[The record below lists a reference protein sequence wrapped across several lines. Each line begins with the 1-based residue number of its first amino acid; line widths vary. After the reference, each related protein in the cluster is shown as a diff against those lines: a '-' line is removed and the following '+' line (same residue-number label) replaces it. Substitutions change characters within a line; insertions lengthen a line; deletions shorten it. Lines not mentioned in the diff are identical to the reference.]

1 MPVYRFATDFTEAQ
15 WLSIKTKANTGGLSP
30 DDYMQDMSV
39 NGVKDLRHSL
49 DPANKSLDAGTTST
63 VVTFNAPS
71 GDTWTAVPS
80 MVQVTGVGATFSG
93 TGLGP
98 YTISNLENGDVVQLH
113 LQFNGT
119 NGDVVR
125 NSCVIHVKQII

>member
-1 MPVYRFATDFTEAQ
+1 MSVYRFATDYTEEQ
-15 WLSIKTKANTGGLSP
+15 WNSIKAKAKSSNQSP
-30 DDYMQDMSV
+30 DGYLQDVSV
-39 NGVKDLRHSL
+39 NGVKDLKPGL
-49 DPANKSLDAGTTST
+49 DPANKSLDAGATST
-63 VVTFNAPS
+63 AVTFNAPS

-98 YTISNLENGDVVQLH
+98 YTVSNLDNGDVVQLH
-113 LQFNGT
+113 IQFNGT
-119 NGDVVR
+119 GGDVVR